1 MIPDFVVD
9 EVRARADIV
18 EIVGEQVQLKRAGRE
33 FRALCPFH
41 SEKTPSFYVVPAKG
55 FYKCFGCGESGDVFT
70 FLMKR
75 QGLNFQE
82 AVRQIAGRV
91 GVEIPDAG
99 ATERAEEPH
108 RKLFEAIAFAAD
120 FFKRQLWDAPEGE
133 KARRYLETREISRE
147 AAERFEMGYAV
158 DGWHALREAAN
169 KHGIENDVLLEAGL
183 IKESERA
190 EKKEPYD
197 RLRDRIIF
205 PLGELGGR
213 IVGFGGRILGKTE
226 GAPKYL
232 NSPETPIYHKGR
244 MLYGLNWSK
253 GSIRREGVAL
263 VVEGYMDY
271 VSLAAR
277 GIENV
282 VAGLGTAMTPEQAT
296 LLARYTSRA
305 LLLYDSDQ
313 AGVRASFKTGDALL
327 RARIHPLV
335 VTLPVGE
342 DPDSVARKGGAEALA
357 SYLEGATDVLD
368 RKLQILKER
377 GYLEDSEGLRNTLDR
392 LLPTLRAATDPVLR
406 DIYVAR
412 VAELTKV
419 RRETLER
426 ELDPSYRPSP
436 RRSEQAPAGPG
447 RGAVRDKEWSSEKLL
462 LKLMIRDPARTQQA
476 AEAIDP
482 EDFRDPVNQQIFE
495 ALVSRALVD
504 ESGVEEVELS
514 ESATVRLAALHA
526 DPEVI
531 EDGDRSYSEAIAG
544 IRINGLWLK
553 RTEIERRLRNGPP
566 EENESLLAEMQEIK
580 REMNRLDTDNRLG
593 FRKSARWHDKLPK
606 REKPAG

>member
-1 MIPDFVVD
+1 MIPEQVVD

-18 EIVGEQVQLKRAGRE
+18 EVIGEQVQLKRAGRE

-41 SEKTPSFYVVPAKG
+41 QEKTPSFYVVPAKN
-55 FYKCFGCGESGDVFT
+55 FYKCFGCGEAGDVFS
-70 FLMKR
+70 FVMKR
-75 QGLNFQE
+75 QGLTFQE
-82 AVRQIAGRV
+82 AVKQIAGRV
-91 GVEIPDAG
+91 GVEIPDAS
-99 ATERAEEPH
+99 ATERVEEPH
-108 RKLFEAIAFAAD
+108 RKLYEAIAFAAD
-120 FFKRQLWDAPEGE
+120 FYKQHLWEAPAGE
-133 KARRYLETREISRE
+133 KARRYLETRGISRD
-147 AAERFEMGYAV
+147 AAERFELGYAP
-158 DGWHALREAAN
+158 DDWHAVRDAAN
-169 KHGIENDVLLEAGL
+169 KHGIDNEVLLEAGL
-183 IKESERA
+183 VKVSERG
-190 EKKEPYD
+190 EKEPYD
-197 RLRDRIIF
+197 RLRDRVIF
-205 PLGELGGR
+205 PIAELGAR
-213 IVGFGGRILGKTE
+213 IVGFGGRILGKAAE
-226 GAPKYL
+226 GTPKYL

-253 GSIRREGVAL
+253 GAVRREGVAL

-357 SYLEGATDVLD
+357 PYLESATDVLD

-377 GYLEDSEGLRNTLDR
+377 GYFEDIEGVRNTLDK
-392 LLPTLRAATDPVLR
+392 LLPTLRAASDPALR

-412 VAELTKV
+412 VAERTGV

-426 ELDPSYRPSP
+426 ELDPSYRPSL
-436 RRSEQAPAGPG
+436 RRSAPEPARPA

-476 AEAIDP
+476 AEALDP

-504 ESGVEEVELS
+504 ESGLEEVQLS
-514 ESATVRLAALHA
+514 ESAQERLAALRA

-531 EDGDRSYSEAIAG
+531 EDGDRSYSEAVAG

-553 RTEIERRLRNGPP
+553 RTEIERRIRSAPP
-566 EENESLLAEMQEIK
+566 EEIESLIAEKQDIK
-580 REMNRLDTDNRLG
+580 REMNRLDTENRLG
-593 FRKSARWHDKLPK
+593 FRKSARWQDKLPK
-606 REKPAG
+606 RENPIG